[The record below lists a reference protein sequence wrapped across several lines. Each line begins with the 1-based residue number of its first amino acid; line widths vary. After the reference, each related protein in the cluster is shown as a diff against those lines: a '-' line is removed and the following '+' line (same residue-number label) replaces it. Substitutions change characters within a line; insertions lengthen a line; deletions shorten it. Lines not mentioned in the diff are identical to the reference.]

1 MKKNWNNCIFKK
13 LNINELN
20 KDCLLDPPKFIILA
34 YKRKSNPNNGTIYR
48 KEKEKNL
55 IFNHPSPRNS
65 TFR

>member
-1 MKKNWNNCIFKK
+1 MKENWNNCIFKK

-48 KEKEKNL
+48 KEKEKKL
-55 IFNHPSPRNS
+55 DL
-65 TFR
+65 